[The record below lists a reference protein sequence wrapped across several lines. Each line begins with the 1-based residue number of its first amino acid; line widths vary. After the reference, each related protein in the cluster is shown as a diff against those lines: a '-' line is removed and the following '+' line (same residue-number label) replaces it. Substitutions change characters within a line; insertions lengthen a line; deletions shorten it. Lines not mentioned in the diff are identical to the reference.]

1 LEQSGDT
8 SLCVSLE
15 TAHPAKFPEE
25 IQKAIGIDPEL
36 PDSIKDLD
44 EKTGAADLMNNDY
57 AELRHY
63 LLSQL
68 TKKN

>member
-1 LEQSGDT
+1 M
-8 SLCVSLE
+8 
-15 TAHPAKFPEE
+15 
-25 IQKAIGIDPEL
+25 
-36 PDSIKDLD
+36 KDLD